1 MSDRDRLIIAGA
13 AGIAFLLLC
22 IGLPLVIAIGARD
35 QIQAQL
41 GGTLPAGDGTTRW
54 VGIRMIE
61 LQDDILTQLNLP
73 RTARVLITGVYPG
86 SPAEQAGIQPFD
98 IIVEVNG
105 EPIVDLA
112 TADELLNRAKAAS
125 QLTLALLRLALSD
138 QTQTR
143 WERKELTVRPVPRPN
158 PAQVASWE
166 TYENP
171 DFEFAIDYPANW
183 LKDEMFQ
190 AFEGVVFSAPTLSD
204 DLVEVR
210 FWSDPNTS
218 FDAFYQQFIA
228 QIRSSLAAAQIE
240 SETTTTVAN
249 RSARRVVVS
258 YRSTTRNRDMTD
270 NVVLFLADDRW
281 FLVRLSATRENYQ
294 QLLPVFDRMLR
305 SFRLTG

>member
-1 MSDRDRLIIAGA
+1 MSTRERLIIAGL
-13 AGIAFLLLC
+13 AGVAFLFLC
-22 IGLPLVIAIGARD
+22 IGLPLVVVIAARD

-41 GGTLPAGDGTTRW
+41 GAALPGGDGTTRW

-61 LQDDILTQLNLP
+61 LRDDILTQLNLP

-86 SPAEQAGIQPFD
+86 SPAEQAGLEPFD
-98 IIVEVNG
+98 VIVEVNG

-112 TADELLNRAKAAS
+112 SADDLINRAKTGRE
-125 QLTLALLRLALSD
+125 LTLAVLRPAAGD
-138 QTQTR
+138 QPR
-143 WERKELTVRPVPRPN
+143 WERKELKVRPVPRPN
-158 PAQVASWE
+158 PAQVSAWE

-190 AFEGVVFSAPTLSD
+190 ALEAVVFSAPTLSD

-210 FWSDPNTS
+210 FWSDPQTT
-218 FDAFYQQFIA
+218 FDSFYQQLIA
-228 QIRSSLAAAQIE
+228 QIRTSLPAAQIE

-270 NVVLFLADDRW
+270 NVVVFTADDRW
-281 FLVRLSATRENYQ
+281 FIVRLSATRENYG
-294 QLLPVFDRMLR
+294 QLLPVFERMLQ

>member
-1 MSDRDRLIIAGA
+1 MSDRDRLIIAGV

-22 IGLPLVIAIGARD
+22 IGLPLVVAIGARD

-41 GGTLPAGDGTTRW
+41 AGALPAGDGATRW

-86 SPAEQAGIQPFD
+86 SPAEQAGLEPFD
-98 IIVEVNG
+98 VIVEVNG

-112 TADELLNRAKAAS
+112 TADDLLNRAKAGS
-125 QLTLALLRLALSD
+125 QLTLAVLRLAASG

-143 WERKELTVRPVPRPN
+143 WERKEVTVRPVPRPN
-158 PAQVASWE
+158 PAQVSSWE

-218 FDAFYQQFIA
+218 LDDFYQQFIA
-228 QIRSSLAAAQIE
+228 QVRSSLAAARVE

-281 FLVRLSATRENYQ
+281 FLVRLSATRENYS
-294 QLLPVFDRMLR
+294 QLLPVFDRMLQ

>member
-1 MSDRDRLIIAGA
+1 MSTRERLIVAGL
-13 AGIAFLLLC
+13 AGVAFLLLC
-22 IGLPLVIAIGARD
+22 IGLPLVVIIAAQD

-41 GGTLPAGDGTTRW
+41 GAAVPGGDGTTRW
-54 VGIRMIE
+54 IGIRMVE
-61 LQDDILTQLNLP
+61 LRDEVLTQFNLP

-86 SPAEQAGIQPFD
+86 SPAEQAGLEPFD
-98 IIVEVNG
+98 VIVEVNG

-112 TADELLNRAKAAS
+112 NADDLLNRAKAARELS
-125 QLTLALLRLALSD
+125 LAVLRLAAGD
-138 QTQTR
+138 QPR
-143 WERKELTVRPVPRPN
+143 WERKELRVRPVPRPN
-158 PAQVASWE
+158 PAQVTAWE

-190 AFEGVVFSAPTLSD
+190 ALEAVVFSAPTLSD

-218 FDAFYQQFIA
+218 FDDFYRQFIA
-228 QIRSSLAAAQIE
+228 QVRSSLAAAQVE

-258 YRSTTRNRDMTD
+258 YRSTTRNRDMRD
-270 NVVLFLADDRW
+270 NVVLLLAEDRW
-281 FLVRLSATRENYQ
+281 FMLRLSATRENYS
-294 QLLPVFDRMLR
+294 QLLPIFDRMLQ

>member
-1 MSDRDRLIIAGA
+1 MSTRERLIIAGL
-13 AGIAFLLLC
+13 AGVAFLFLC
-22 IGLPLVIAIGARD
+22 IGLPLVVVIAARD

-41 GGTLPAGDGTTRW
+41 GAALPGGDGTTRW

-61 LQDDILTQLNLP
+61 LRDDILTQLNLP

-86 SPAEQAGIQPFD
+86 SPAEQAGLEPFD
-98 IIVEVNG
+98 VIVEVNG

-112 TADELLNRAKAAS
+112 SADDLINRAKTGRE
-125 QLTLALLRLALSD
+125 LTLAVLRPAAGD
-138 QTQTR
+138 QPR
-143 WERKELTVRPVPRPN
+143 WERKELKVRPVPRPN
-158 PAQVASWE
+158 PAQVSAWE

-190 AFEGVVFSAPTLSD
+190 ALEAVVFSAPTLSD

-210 FWSDPNTS
+210 FWSDPQTT
-218 FDAFYQQFIA
+218 FDSFYQQLIA
-228 QIRSSLAAAQIE
+228 QIRTSLPAAKIE

-270 NVVLFLADDRW
+270 NVVVFTADDRW
-281 FLVRLSATRENYQ
+281 FIVRLSATRENYG
-294 QLLPVFDRMLR
+294 QLLPVFERMLQ

>member
-86 SPAEQAGIQPFD
+86 SPAEQAGIEPFD

-218 FDAFYQQFIA
+218 FEAFYQQFIA

>member
-1 MSDRDRLIIAGA
+1 MSDRERLIVAGV
-13 AGIAFLLLC
+13 AGIAFVLLC
-22 IGLPLVIAIGARD
+22 IGVPLVVAIGARD
-35 QIQAQL
+35 QIQAAL
-41 GGTLPAGDGTTRW
+41 GGGLPVADGTTRW
-54 VGIRMIE
+54 IGIRMVE
-61 LQDDILTQLNLP
+61 LQDDIISQLNLP

-86 SPAEQAGIQPFD
+86 SPAEQAGLEPFD

-112 TADELLNRAKAAS
+112 TADDLLNRAKAGGE
-125 QLTLALLRLALSD
+125 LTLAVLRLAPSD

-143 WERKELTVRPVPRPN
+143 WQRNEIKVRPVPRPN
-158 PAQVASWE
+158 PAQVTSWQ

-171 DFEFAIDYPANW
+171 DFEFTIQYPANW
-183 LKDEMFQ
+183 LRDEMFQ

-218 FDAFYQQFIA
+218 FDSFYQQFIG
-228 QIRSSLAAAQIE
+228 QIRSSLAAARIE
-240 SETTTTVAN
+240 SEDTTTVAN

-258 YRSTTRNRDMTD
+258 YRSTARNRDMTD
-270 NVVLFLADDRW
+270 NVVLFTADDRW
-281 FLVRLSATRENYQ
+281 FLLRLSATRENYQ
-294 QLLPVFDRMLR
+294 QLLPVFERMLQ

>member
-1 MSDRDRLIIAGA
+1 MSDRDRLIIAGV

-41 GGTLPAGDGTTRW
+41 AGALPAGDGTTRW

-86 SPAEQAGIQPFD
+86 SPAEQAGLEPFD
-98 IIVEVNG
+98 VIVEVNG

-112 TADELLNRAKAAS
+112 TADDLLNRAKAGS
-125 QLTLALLRLALSD
+125 QLTLAVLRLAASG

-143 WERKELTVRPVPRPN
+143 WERKEVTVRPVPRPN
-158 PAQVASWE
+158 PAQVSSWE

-190 AFEGVVFSAPTLSD
+190 AFEAVVFSAPTLSD

-218 FDAFYQQFIA
+218 LDDFYQQFIA
-228 QIRSSLAAAQIE
+228 QVRSSLAAARVE

-249 RSARRVVVS
+249 LQVYLPQVS
-258 YRSTTRNRDMTD
+258 FLSTPPYRDFPNNVLLFLPYYPYFLILLSTT
-270 NVVLFLADDRW
+270 L
-281 FLVRLSATRENYQ
+281 
-294 QLLPVFDRMLR
+294 
-305 SFRLTG
+305 